1 MFTYIPEQV
10 CAKEMVLKIDNDI
23 IENVEITGG
32 CPGSAVGMARHA
44 AGAADGEGARR
55 ALAARLR
62 DPDTAAQAS
71 GAVGFGAASARQ
83 PR

>member
-32 CPGSAVGMARHA
+32 CPGSAVGMARLIV
-44 AGAADGEGARR
+44 GMNIYE
-55 ALAARLR
+55 ALKRLKGVPCGSR
-62 DPDTAAQAS
+62 DTSCPDQLSLALEAYLNKD
-71 GAVGFGAASARQ
+71 
-83 PR
+83 